1 MFLEDEP
8 RLFGLPPGV
17 DFARAVIDGLGR
29 RLNEEPPETWARAT
43 LIVNTRRMAR
53 RLTALFDDGPARLLP
68 KILTLADLGTLAPD
82 FLVPPSHSFLRRR
95 LELRELVEKLLDRL
109 DNPAPRS
116 SLFDLADSLA
126 TLIDEMQSEGINAHA
141 INDIDVGSI
150 SGHWTN
156 TKAFVDIAKRYIDAT
171 QTAPDPEG
179 RQRQLIEHLAR
190 RWKDEPPL
198 DPIIVAGSTGS
209 RAPTLM
215 LMKAVANLPN
225 GAVILPGFDFHL
237 PKTVWS
243 ELKDPLTASDHS
255 QFRFQKVGDALGVDP
270 TAIPAWLDRQPVSP
284 ERNRLVSLSL
294 RPAPVT
300 DAWRREG
307 PELTDHDAATSG
319 ITVLQADRPR
329 TEALAI
335 AMRLRQAAE
344 DGQSA
349 ALITP
354 DRNLTRQVAA
364 ALDRWGII
372 PDDSAGLPLHLSPPG
387 RFLRQ
392 VAGLLAH
399 RLDAQALLSLLKH
412 PLTHSGSDRNVHQ
425 LRTQRLELRMRRDGL
440 PYPTAEKIVETAQ
453 KITHKDVEDMVDW
466 AHWVTTII
474 CGRHSDQQRPLEDW
488 VRLHLA
494 TANELADGPGAGQSG
509 LWSRNDGEKAAAV
522 MTALADDAKHST
534 PMSGVEYHDLVNA
547 LLSRE
552 VVRDADTP
560 YPGIMIWGTLEARV
574 QGADLVILGGLNEG
588 TWPEAPNPDP
598 WLNRQM
604 RQQAG
609 LPLPE
614 ARIGLAA
621 HDYQQAVAAPEV
633 WLTRSIRSDEAETVP
648 SRWINR
654 LQNLMSGLENQG
666 GRAAWEAMAARGDV
680 WLTKV
685 RQLERTDPVER
696 ARRPAPCPPLEARPR
711 KLAVTEIKTL
721 IRNPYAV
728 YARHSL
734 RLRALNPLVP
744 SPSALERG
752 TVNHLFL
759 ERFVRS
765 VLKEPGNLGRDHFL
779 RLAHQTLDETVPW
792 PTARAVWLARLER
805 IADWFVEGER
815 ERQQQA
821 RPAALEHE
829 AKGALTLAKSNIEI
843 ECRADRIDLDEAGQ
857 AIIYDYKSGAPPTG
871 PEQRHFD
878 KQLLIEAAILE
889 NGGIGDL
896 GVRPVRD
903 AVFVGLGGHG
913 KLSAAPL
920 VDEPPKEVLAKLDA
934 LLCRY
939 LEHDQGYAARRAMR
953 SEQDESDFDQLSR
966 YGEWSAS
973 DPIELVRVE

>member
-1 MFLEDEP
+1 MFLKDEP

-17 DFARAVIDGLGR
+17 DFARAVIDGIER
-29 RLNEEPPETWARAT
+29 RLSGEAPEAWARVT

-68 KILTLADLGTLAPD
+68 KILTFADLDTLAPD
-82 FLVPPSHSFLRRR
+82 FLLPQSHSFLRRR
-95 LELRELVEKLLDRL
+95 LELRQLVEKLLDQL
-109 DNPAPRS
+109 DNPTPRS

-126 TLIDEMQSEGINAHA
+126 SLIDEMQSEGIDADA
-141 INDIDVGSI
+141 INQIDVGSI

-156 TKAFVDIAKRYIDAT
+156 TKAFVDIANRYIEET

-179 RQRQLIEHLAR
+179 RQRKLIEHLAR
-190 RWKDEPPL
+190 RWKEKPSLNPV
-198 DPIIVAGSTGS
+198 IVAGSTGS

-215 LMKAVANLPN
+215 LMKAVSSLPN

-237 PKTVWS
+237 SKAVWS
-243 ELKDPLTASDHS
+243 ELKDPLTACDHS

-270 TAIPAWLDRQPVSP
+270 TVIRTWLDRKPVSP

-307 PELTDHDAATSG
+307 PELTDHDAATAD
-319 ITVLQADRPR
+319 ITLLCADRPR

-344 DGQSA
+344 EGQSA

-364 ALDRWGII
+364 ALDRWGVI

-392 VAGLLAH
+392 IAGLFAH

-425 LRTQRLELRMRRDGL
+425 LHTQRLELRMRRDGL
-440 PYPTAEKIVETAQ
+440 PYPTAGKIIEAAE
-453 KITHKDVEDMVDW
+453 KITHKDVENMVDW
-466 AHWVTTII
+466 ANWVTASI
-474 CGRHSDQQRPLEDW
+474 CGRHCDQQLPLEDW
-488 VRLHLA
+488 VNLHLA
-494 TANELADGPGAGQSG
+494 TANELASGHRAEQSG

-522 MTALADDAKHST
+522 MTALADDAKHGARL
-534 PMSGVEYHDLVNA
+534 SGVEYYDLINA

-552 VVRDADTP
+552 VVRDAETP

-598 WLNRQM
+598 WLNRHM

-654 LQNLMSGLENQG
+654 LQNLMSGLEDQG
-666 GRAAWEAMAARGDV
+666 GRAAWEAMAGRGDV
-680 WLTKV
+680 WLAKV
-685 RQLERTDPVER
+685 RQLEQSNPIER
-696 ARRPAPCPPLEARPR
+696 ATRPAPCPPVATRPR

-721 IRNPYAV
+721 IRNPYAI

-759 ERFVRS
+759 ERFLRS
-765 VLKEPGNLGRDHFL
+765 ILKDAGNLERDHFL
-779 RLAHQTLDETVPW
+779 HLAHETLDETVPW
-792 PTARAVWLARLER
+792 PTARAVWLARLDR
-805 IADWFVEGER
+805 IADWFVEGEKD
-815 ERQQQA
+815 RQQQA
-821 RPAALEHE
+821 RPVAMENE
-829 AKGALTLAKSNIEI
+829 AKGALTLPKSSIEI

-857 AIIYDYKSGAPPTG
+857 AIIYDYKSGSPPTG

-878 KQLLIEAAILE
+878 KQLLVEAAILE
-889 NGGIGDL
+889 NGGIVDL

-903 AVFVGLGGHG
+903 AVFIGLGGQG

-920 VDEPPKEVLAKLDA
+920 ADEPPAEVIAKLDA

-939 LEHDQGYAARRAMR
+939 LEPDQGFAARRAMR
-953 SEQDESDFDQLSR
+953 SDQDESDFDQLSR